1 MEMDK
6 RWWTLND
13 FGGVLIEVF
22 AVIAFEHWRSDW
34 MIIVAWFQAKIIEFQ
49 QSWIEIKEF
58 QQRNPS
64 LKNFYKDKTQTSY
77 AKHMVDLEFFFTHT
91 QKDSDWTEDR
101 QNLYLKWQ
109 PRGCPLLFLRGG
121 RYEIAQVTWWW
132 LDGFRWCC

>member
-34 MIIVAWFQAKIIEFQ
+34 MIIVAWFQAEIIEFQ

-77 AKHMVDLEFFFTHT
+77 AKHMVDLEFFLHTHKKT
-91 QKDSDWTEDR
+91 VIGQKIGKIFIWNDNQEVV
-101 QNLYLKWQ
+101 
-109 PRGCPLLFLRGG
+109 PFCF
-121 RYEIAQVTWWW
+121 
-132 LDGFRWCC
+132 